1 MKKIKFLFL
10 FLMIC
15 QFGFSQVSDTI
26 FLWTNRA
33 LVNPKGNP
41 SVKKDDYEGIFQ
53 VTDPLMLVFRPKA
66 SADRKV
72 AAIVCP
78 GGGFTH
84 LSIAKEG
91 YEIATWLNSLGITAF
106 VLEYSVPDK
115 RAQAFQDIQRA
126 VKIVRSRSGE
136 WGLNPQKLGVIGF
149 SAGGGLCARV
159 SCIPEKMAYEP
170 VDAADSVSC
179 IPNFALLIYSG
190 GLGREADSGL
200 PTELSF
206 GKGTPP
212 MFVFGTADDMVTNYG
227 SLYLTKELYRSKVPV
242 ELHILPEGG
251 HGYGLRTGNVA
262 GRFWPAL
269 AERWLYKYILN

>member
-1 MKKIKFLFL
+1 MKTRFTFLFL
-10 FLMIC
+10 TISLL
-15 QFGFSQVSDTI
+15 GFSQANDTI
-26 FLWTNRA
+26 FLWKNKVR
-33 LVNPKGNP
+33 VGKEINP
-41 SVKKDDYEGIFQ
+41 STKTGSYEGISH

-66 SADRKV
+66 SNDRKA

-200 PTELSF
+200 PTELSY

-227 SLYLTKELYRSKVPV
+227 SLYLTKELYQSKVPV

-251 HGYGLRTGNVA
+251 HGYGLRTGNFA
-262 GRFWPAL
+262 GRVWPAL

>member
-1 MKKIKFLFL
+1 MKTRFTFL
-10 FLMIC
+10 FLMISML
-15 QFGFSQVSDTI
+15 GFSQANDTI
-26 FLWTNRA
+26 FLWKSK
-33 LVNPKGNP
+33 VQVGKEINP
-41 SVKKDDYEGIFQ
+41 SNKTGSYEGISQ
-53 VTDPLMLVFRPKA
+53 VTNPLMLVFRPKDA
-66 SADRKV
+66 DDRK
-72 AAIVCP
+72 AAVIVCP

-126 VKIVRSRSGE
+126 VKIVRSRSAE

-159 SCIPEKMAYEP
+159 SSCIPEKMDYKP
-170 VDAADSVSC
+170 VDLADSVSC

-251 HGYGLRTGNVA
+251 HGYGLRTGNTA
-262 GRFWPAL
+262 GRAWPAL
-269 AERWLYKYILN
+269 AESWLFRNIF